1 MSDSVGYRIFP
12 VCIGS
17 LCDVQ
22 SLTRASYK
30 QMKKCRKEPIF
41 IENLTNIAGIFRN
54 IEDTATS
61 TADAKSTAT
70 STAYTHYM

>member
-1 MSDSVGYRIFP
+1 MSDSVGYRIFL

-22 SLTRASYK
+22 SLLQEQANEEMS
-30 QMKKCRKEPIF
+30 
-41 IENLTNIAGIFRN
+41 NIAGIFRN

-61 TADAKSTAT
+61 TADAKSTVT